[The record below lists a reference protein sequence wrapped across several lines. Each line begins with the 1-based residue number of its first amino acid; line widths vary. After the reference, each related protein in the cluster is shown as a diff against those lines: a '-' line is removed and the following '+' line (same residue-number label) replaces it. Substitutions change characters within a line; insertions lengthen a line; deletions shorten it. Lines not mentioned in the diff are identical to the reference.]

1 MKKKK
6 KKRGKKKKKKKKK
19 KRNRNESYMNDF
31 LSSPFSPVMT
41 NLGSGSSAG

>member
-1 MKKKK
+1 M
-6 KKRGKKKKKKKKK
+6 KKKKKKKKK
-19 KRNRNESYMNDF
+19 KKSYMNDF